1 MHFWA
6 VYFEIIDI
14 FGFRLWDYYILFCFD
29 LKFIFFFKNFKPTF
43 NILFYA
49 KFNKVKINVI

>member
-6 VYFEIIDI
+6 VYFEIVDI
-14 FGFRLWDYYILFCFD
+14 FGFKLWDYYILFCFV
-29 LKFIFFFKNFKPTF
+29 LKFIFLKNFKPTF

-49 KFNKVKINVI
+49 KVQQSKD